1 MTMRL
6 LRPAFGP
13 YLVALALLSPGNA
26 AARAEAEVRYSKA
39 QTFSSALRYLR
50 VDLGYTVTEKD
61 PDAAYLMFEFP
72 RSDQKKLTMGT
83 IEIIEN
89 TQSQVVKIVVRLAEL
104 PEYRERL
111 LADGLL
117 SKLHQ
122 ELGEPPAAKPA
133 PEDKPKAPPSDG
145 KPGDDK
151 KGKTTDPSE

>member
-1 MTMRL
+1 MRRL
-6 LRPAFGP
+6 LSAIGP
-13 YLVALALLSPGNA
+13 CLLALALLSPGKA
-26 AARAEAEVRYSKA
+26 AASAEAEVRYSKA

-61 PDAAYLMFEFP
+61 ADAAYLMFEFP

-89 TQSQVVKIVVRLAEL
+89 SQSQVVKIVVHLAEL

-117 SKLHQ
+117 AKLRQ
-122 ELGEPPAAKPA
+122 ELGEPPPPKSA

-151 KGKTTDPSE
+151 KGKPAAPSE